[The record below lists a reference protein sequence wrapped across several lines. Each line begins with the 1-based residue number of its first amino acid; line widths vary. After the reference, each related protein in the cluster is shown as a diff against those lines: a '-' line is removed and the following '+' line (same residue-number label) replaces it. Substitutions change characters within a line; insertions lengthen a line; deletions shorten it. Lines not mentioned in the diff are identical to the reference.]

1 MGIIVQKYGG
11 TSVGTPER
19 IKNVAERVKKSV
31 NAGNQLVVVVSAMGK
46 TTDELI
52 DLARAVTNQPNE
64 REMDMLLTTGEQ
76 ISIALLSMAL
86 QAIGVPAISMTG
98 WQAGI
103 LTEAVHGK
111 ARIRQIDPNPIRNE
125 LRKGKVVVV
134 AGFQGITEHGDITT
148 LGRGGSDT
156 TAVAIAASLQAER
169 CEIYTDVEGVYTT
182 DPRIVREARK
192 LKTISYDE
200 MLELANLG
208 AGVLHPRSVECGKRF
223 QVPILVGSSFVEEEG
238 TLVTEGN
245 QMILESGL
253 LVTGVAYD
261 DEVAKI
267 TVEDLPNKV
276 NTLSN
281 LFGVLAKMHINVD
294 IIINSSANTERTTVS
309 FTVSSGDLEKT
320 LLILEEKRDE
330 LGYTRLYHEENLAKV
345 SIVGSGMISNPGV
358 AAQMFL
364 LLSEANIEV
373 KMVSTSEIKVSTV
386 VDRQAGERAVQI
398 LHEGF
403 KLDQVNQPLEDKMTF
418 TSI

>member
-11 TSVGTPER
+11 TSVGTPEK

>member
-86 QAIGVPAISMTG
+86 QAIGVHAISMTG

-182 DPRIVREARK
+182 DPRIVRAARK

-320 LLILEEKRDE
+320 LLILEEKRDA